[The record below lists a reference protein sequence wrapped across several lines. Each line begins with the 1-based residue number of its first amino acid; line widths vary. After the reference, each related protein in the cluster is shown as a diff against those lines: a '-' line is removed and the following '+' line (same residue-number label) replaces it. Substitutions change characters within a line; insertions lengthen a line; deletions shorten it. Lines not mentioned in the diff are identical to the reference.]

1 MKKSIISLTLIL
13 GITSSLFAGNPDRSG
28 SAGASHLLV
37 NPWAR
42 SSGLGNASLSS
53 VTGVE
58 SVFLNVAGLAFTK
71 KTELLFTNT
80 QYFVGTGIQLN
91 AAAFGQKVGKSG
103 AFGLSVVNMNF
114 GDIARTTE
122 ALPEGGIGSFTV
134 NYSNIGISFAKEF
147 SNSIYGGLT
156 VRLISEAIYN
166 VRSQGWLSMRVFAT

>member
-1 MKKSIISLTLIL
+1 MKKSIISLSLIL
-13 GITSSLFAGNPDRSG
+13 GITTSLFAGNPDRSG

-42 SSGLGNASLSS
+42 SSGLGNSSLSS

-103 AFGLSVVNMNF
+103 AFALSVVNMNF
-114 GDIARTTE
+114 
-122 ALPEGGIGSFTV
+122 
-134 NYSNIGISFAKEF
+134 
-147 SNSIYGGLT
+147 
-156 VRLISEAIYN
+156 
-166 VRSQGWLSMRVFAT
+166 